1 MLTLCIMPV
10 FKGTRKET
18 ISALSICLI
27 LDAFILLLTINI

>member
-18 ISALSICLI
+18 ISALLICLT
-27 LDAFILLLTINI
+27 LDAIIILFNMI